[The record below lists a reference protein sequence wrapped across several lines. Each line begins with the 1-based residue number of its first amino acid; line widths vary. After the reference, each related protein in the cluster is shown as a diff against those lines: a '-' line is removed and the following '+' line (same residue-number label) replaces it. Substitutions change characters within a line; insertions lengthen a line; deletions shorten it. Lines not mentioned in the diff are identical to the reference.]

1 MAEARAYAEPDAER
15 PEVVL
20 VSAMRN
26 EGPFLLEWIAYH
38 QVIGVD
44 RVVILSNGSTD
55 GSDELCEAL
64 AAAGEITFLRT
75 SPGWGVAPQTAAVQ
89 AFEAEIGYRPGTWY
103 LWLDADEF
111 LNVHVGDRTMQ
122 ALVAAVGSADAMML
136 NWRLFGSGGND
147 SFPGRHLS
155 ADFVGASKLGFVANL
170 ETKPLFRHG
179 PKMAGFAVNA
189 AGLPRLVPGAEVAA
203 EDCLGGNGKP
213 LDLAAPRT
221 LAWFERRP
229 IVGRNNLASR
239 REFGWDLAQ
248 VNHYS
253 VRTPDLFR
261 LKAARG
267 RGMVS
272 TGPKRPNIR
281 HTPSYFDRFDRNE
294 AEDRSILVWEHA
306 VSEAID
312 RLLAHP
318 GVRAAQAEVDT
329 RVTRALAEHQGEIDE
344 TDEDADDDAD
354 GDGAQ
359 QVQVILR
366 GMEAEMDPE
375 TETPSFV
382 LTFDPKVGRFL
393 TKLYQ
398 SAETILE
405 YGSGGST
412 VLAAELGRRVFSV
425 ESDQDWADRMAAHVA
440 TISDRAHVHWA
451 DVGPTGPWGVPMKPR
466 EFRKFHEY
474 ALSVWD
480 RPDFVQPDLV
490 LIDGRFRAAC
500 LVAVMMRTA
509 KPVTV
514 LFDDYERRRYYHG
527 VERLARKE
535 ETVGRMARFTVTPGA
550 IPPQMVTM
558 AVGWFSDPR

>member
-1 MAEARAYAEPDAER
+1 MTQPLPALTAEAQER

-38 QVIGVD
+38 RVIGID

-75 SPGWGVAPQTAAVQ
+75 RPGRGVAPQEAAVQ
-89 AFEAEIGYRPGTWY
+89 AFETEVGYHPGTWY

-111 LNVHVGDRTMQ
+111 LNVHTGDRTVQ
-122 ALVAAVGSADAMML
+122 ALIAAIDTADALML

-147 SFPGRHLS
+147 SFPGRHVS
-155 ADFVGASKLGFVANL
+155 EDFIGASKLGFVANL
-170 ETKPLFRHG
+170 ETKPMFRHG
-179 PKMAGFAVNA
+179 PKFAGFAANA
-189 AGLPRLVPGAEVAA
+189 AGLPRLQPGAAVAA
-203 EDCLGGNGKP
+203 EDCRGGNGRP
-213 LDLAAPRT
+213 LDLKAPRT
-221 LAWFERRP
+221 LAWLEGRP
-229 IVGRNNLASR
+229 IQGRNNLASR

-248 VNHYS
+248 INHYS
-253 VRTPDLFR
+253 VRTPDHFR

-294 AEDRSILVWEHA
+294 AEDRTILVWEQ
-306 VSEAID
+306 VVTREID
-312 RLLAHP
+312 RLLGLP
-318 GVRAAQAEVDT
+318 GVAAAKSEVDA
-329 RVTRALAEHQGEIDE
+329 RVTAALAETWELV
-344 TDEDADDDAD
+344 EDTDDAETEA
-354 GDGAQ
+354 AQ
-359 QVQVILR
+359 PTTQVVLR
-366 GMEAEMDPE
+366 GVDVEMELE
-375 TETPSFV
+375 TGAPSFD
-382 LTFDPKVGRFL
+382 LTFRPKERGLL
-393 TKLYQ
+393 TRYYKI
-398 SAETILE
+398 AETILE

-412 VLAAELGRRVFSV
+412 VLAAGLGKTVFSV
-425 ESDQDWADRMAAHVA
+425 ESDQDWADRMAGHVS
-440 TISDRAHVHWA
+440 TISDKAHIHWA
-451 DVGPTGPWGVPMKPR
+451 DVGPTGPWGVPTKPR

-509 KPVTV
+509 KPITV
-514 LFDDYERRRYYHG
+514 LFDDYLKRRYYHE
-527 VERLARKE
+527 VERFARKE
-535 ETVGRMARFTVTPGA
+535 EVVGRMARFTVTPGT
-550 IPPQMVTM
+550 IPPDIVTR
-558 AVGWFSDPR
+558 AIGWFTDPR

>member
-1 MAEARAYAEPDAER
+1 MAQARAYAEPDAER

-26 EGPFLLEWIAYH
+26 EGPFLLEWLAYH
-38 QVIGVD
+38 RVIGIG
-44 RVVILSNGSTD
+44 RVVIVSNGSTD
-55 GSDELCEAL
+55 GSDELLAAL
-64 AAAGEITFLRT
+64 AAAGEVTFLRT
-75 SPGWGVAPQTAAVQ
+75 SPGWGVAPQEAAVQ
-89 AFEAEIGYRPGTWY
+89 AFETEVGYRSGTWY

-111 LNVHVGDRTMQ
+111 LNVHVGDRTVQ
-122 ALVAAVGSADAMML
+122 ALLSAIGKAQALML

-147 SFPGRHLS
+147 SFSGRHVS

-179 PKMAGFAVNA
+179 LAMAGFAPNA
-189 AGLPRLVPGAEVAA
+189 AGLPRLVPGSGATA

-213 LDLAAPRT
+213 LDLKAPRT
-221 LAWFERRP
+221 AAWLEGKP
-229 IVGRNNLASR
+229 IQGRNNLASR

-253 VRTPDLFR
+253 VRTPDHFR

-294 AEDRSILVWEHA
+294 VEDRSILHWEQA
-306 VSEAID
+306 VTREID
-312 RLLAHP
+312 RLLAQP
-318 GVRAAQAEVDT
+318 GVATAKAEVDA
-329 RVTRALAEHQGEIDE
+329 RVAKALAETYDVVE
-344 TDEDADDDAD
+344 TDDAD
-354 GDGAQ
+354 GPFDDADLPRQ
-359 QVQVILR
+359 RVVR
-366 GMEAEMDPE
+366 GMEAEMEPE
-375 TETPSFV
+375 PETPSFA
-382 LTFDPKVGRFL
+382 LTFEPKERRFV
-393 TKLYQ
+393 TRFYEA
-398 SAETILE
+398 AETILE

-425 ESDQDWADRMAAHVA
+425 ESDQDWAERMSAHVA

-480 RPDFVQPDLV
+480 RPDFVAPDLV

-514 LFDDYERRRYYHG
+514 LFDDYFRRRYYHG

-535 ETVGRMARFTVTPGA
+535 EMVGRMARFTVTPGA
-550 IPPQMVTM
+550 IPPEMVTQ
-558 AVGWFSDPR
+558 AIGWFTDPR

>member
-1 MAEARAYAEPDAER
+1 MAQARAYAEPDAER

-26 EGPFLLEWIAYH
+26 EGPFILEWVAYH
-38 QVIGVD
+38 RVIGID
-44 RVVILSNGSTD
+44 RIVVISNGSTD
-55 GSDELCEAL
+55 GSDELL
-64 AAAGEITFLRT
+64 AALSDAGELTFLRT
-75 SPGWGVAPQTAAVQ
+75 TPGWGVAPQDAAVQ
-89 AFEAEIGYRPGTWY
+89 AFETEVGYREGVWY

-111 LNVHVGDRTMQ
+111 LNVHVGDRTVQ
-122 ALVAAVGSADAMML
+122 ALVAEVGAAQAVML
-136 NWRLFGSGGND
+136 NWRIFGSGGND
-147 SFPGRHLS
+147 SFSGRHLS

-170 ETKPLFRHG
+170 ETKPMFRHG
-179 PKMAGFAVNA
+179 TRMAGFSPNA
-189 AGLPRLVPGAEVAA
+189 AGLPRLVPGAAVAA

-213 LDLAAPRT
+213 LDLNAPRT
-221 LAWFERRP
+221 LAWLERRA
-229 IVGRNNLASR
+229 IQGRNNLASR
-239 REFGWDLAQ
+239 REFGWNLAQ

-253 VRTPDLFR
+253 VRTPDHFR

-272 TGPKRPNIR
+272 TGPKRPNTR

-294 AEDRSILVWEHA
+294 AEDSSILHWEQA
-306 VSEAID
+306 VTKEID
-312 RLLAHP
+312 RLLAHTS
-318 GVRAAQAEVDT
+318 VAAAKAEVDV
-329 RVTRALAEHQGEIDE
+329 RVARALAEY
-344 TDEDADDDAD
+344 DDDAD
-354 GDGAQ
+354 DAPSEDAPHPMQ
-359 QVQVILR
+359 TVLR
-366 GMEAEMDPE
+366 GMEAEMEPE
-375 TETPSFV
+375 TEAPSFE
-382 LTFDPKVGRFL
+382 LTFAPRERRFL
-393 TKLYQ
+393 KRLYDA
-398 SAETILE
+398 AETILE

-480 RPDFVQPDLV
+480 RPDFVAPDLV

-500 LVAVMMRTA
+500 VVAVMMRTA

-514 LFDDYERRRYYHG
+514 LFDDYLKRRYYHG

-535 ETVGRMARFTVTPGA
+535 EMVGRMARFTVTPGA
-550 IPPQMVTM
+550 IPPDMVTQ
-558 AVGWFSDPR
+558 AVGWFTDPR

>member
-15 PEVVL
+15 PQVVL

-26 EGPFLLEWIAYH
+26 EGPFLLEWVAYH
-38 QVIGVD
+38 RVIGID
-44 RVVILSNGSTD
+44 RIVVVSNGSTD
-55 GSDELCEAL
+55 GMDALLEAL
-64 AAAGEITFLRT
+64 AKAGEVTFLRT
-75 SPGWGVAPQTAAVQ
+75 NPGWGVAPQEAAVQ
-89 AFEAEIGYRPGTWY
+89 AFEAEVGYREGVCH

-111 LNVHVGDRTMQ
+111 LNVHVGDRTVQ
-122 ALVAAVGSADAMML
+122 ALISAVGPAQAMML
-136 NWRLFGSGGND
+136 NWRLFGSNGND
-147 SFPGRHLS
+147 SFPGRHVS
-155 ADFVGASKLGFVANL
+155 EAFIGASKLGFVANL
-170 ETKPLFRHG
+170 ETKPLFRYG
-179 PKMAGFAVNA
+179 PKMIGFSANA
-189 AGLPRLVPGAEVAA
+189 AGLPRLEPGVGATA

-213 LDLAAPRT
+213 LDPNLPRT
-221 LAWFERRP
+221 QAWLEGQP
-229 IVGRNNLASR
+229 LPGRNNLASR

-272 TGPKRPNIR
+272 TGPKRPNVR
-281 HTPSYFDRFDRNE
+281 HTASYFDRFDRNE
-294 AEDRSILVWEHA
+294 AEDRSILHWEAA
-306 VSEAID
+306 VTQELA

-318 GVRAAQAEVDT
+318 GVATAKAEVDA
-329 RVTRALAEHQGEIDE
+329 RVAKALAEMDDVVE
-344 TDEDADDDAD
+344 TDDAD
-354 GDGAQ
+354 GPFDDADLPRT
-359 QVQVILR
+359 QVVR
-366 GMEAEMDPE
+366 GMEAEMEPE
-375 TETPSFV
+375 PETPSFA
-382 LTFDPKVGRFL
+382 LTFEPKERRFV
-393 TKLYQ
+393 TRFYEA
-398 SAETILE
+398 AETILE

-425 ESDQDWADRMAAHVA
+425 ESDQDWAERMAAHVA

-514 LFDDYERRRYYHG
+514 LFDDYVRRRYYHG
-527 VERLARKE
+527 VERLAQKE
-535 ETVGRMARFTVTPGA
+535 EMVGRMARFTVTPGA
-550 IPPQMVTM
+550 IPPQMVTR
-558 AVGWFSDPR
+558 AIGWFTDPR